1 VSVTTTEHDI
11 RKKYEA
17 LSPLMDER
25 MRRCWAGVEADV
37 IGEGGI
43 AIVERA
49 TGMSRTTIRAGRDE
63 LRGGVGDIEVVQV
76 RRTGGGRPRLE
87 ELDPGLVTDLESLV
101 EPVTRGDP
109 ESPLRWTSKSTRK
122 LATELT
128 ERGKPISPQKVG
140 QLLFA
145 MGYRLQAVQKT
156 LEGTEHPDRNAQFEF
171 INDRVE
177 AYQARNAPVISVD
190 TKKKELVGDFT
201 NAGREWQPISEP
213 VPVRVHDFI
222 DKDLGKVIPYGV
234 YDVGRN
240 EGWVNVGVDHD
251 TPEFAVASIARWWS
265 QMGRKVYE
273 KATELLITAD
283 AGGSNAYRSRVFKTE
298 LQALADRTGLTI
310 GVSHFPPGTSKWNK
324 IEHRMF
330 CHITEN
336 WRGRPLVD
344 HETVVQLIGAT
355 RTTTGLRIK
364 AKLDERSFPKGVEVT
379 DEELAEVNLIRE
391 AFHGEWNYTIAPRRR
406 RES

>member
-1 VSVTTTEHDI
+1 VVVTTEDEI
-11 RKKYEA
+11 RTKYEA

-25 MRRCWAGVEADV
+25 MRRCWAGIEADV
-37 IGEGGI
+37 LGDGGI

-63 LRGGVGDIEVVQV
+63 LRAGVEDIKVVQV
-76 RRTGGGRPRLE
+76 RRAGGGRPRLE
-87 ELDPGLVTDLESLV
+87 EQDPSLIADLESLV
-101 EPVTRGDP
+101 DPVTRGDP

-122 LATELT
+122 LAAELS

-140 QLLFA
+140 QLLFV
-145 MGYRLQAVQKT
+145 MGYRLNAVQKT

-177 AYQARNAPVISVD
+177 AYQARCAPVISVD
-190 TKKKELVGDFT
+190 TKKKELVGDFA
-201 NAGREWQPISEP
+201 NAGREWQPIGEP

-222 DKDLGKVIPYGV
+222 DKDLGKVIPYGI
-234 YDVGRN
+234 YDLGRN
-240 EGWVNVGVDHD
+240 EGWVNVGIDHD
-251 TPEFAVASIARWWS
+251 TPEFAVASISRWWS
-265 QMGRKVYE
+265 QMGRRVYE

-298 LQALADRTGLTI
+298 LQKFADRTSLTI

-344 HETVVQLIGAT
+344 HQTIVELIGAT
-355 RTTTGLRIK
+355 RTTTGLRVR
-364 AKLDERSFPKGVEVT
+364 AKLDLRSYPTGVQVT
-379 DEELAEVNLIRE
+379 DDELAEVNLFKE

-406 RES
+406 RVL